1 LVTVINEKY
10 TKNTNDTAKKK
21 RHNPFVIFSVSHLRW
36 STADGG
42 TAEKK

>member
-1 LVTVINEKY
+1 LVTVINERY
-10 TKNTNDTAKKK
+10 ATNTNETPNKKV
-21 RHNPFVIFSVSHLRW
+21 HTIFVIFLVSHLRW